1 MIRIMSSN
9 LIPIGVCVVLPIVV
23 VLLNTLKA
31 RNETNKKTE
40 VMLKA
45 IESGATIDA
54 DLFKTQL
61 TPAKTIKEKLLARLT
76 AACIV
81 SAIGLS
87 ICITTLLLSYIGGVP
102 TRIIQSF
109 IVIGGIILAVGI
121 ALFVVYFVGKRMLA
135 KEIEAEEKS
144 LENKTE

>member
-1 MIRIMSSN
+1 MDMDII
-9 LIPIGVCVVLPIVV
+9 IPIGICVVLPIMVV
-23 VLLNTLKA
+23 WLHSRKDI
-31 RNETNKKTE
+31 NETNKKTE
-40 VMLKA
+40 IMLKA
-45 IESGATIDA
+45 IESGATIDT

-87 ICITTLLLSYIGGVP
+87 IYLTTLILSYIGGVP
-102 TRIIQSF
+102 TWVVQDF

-121 ALFVVYFVGKRMLA
+121 ALFIVYFVGKRMLS

-144 LENKTE
+144 LGKKEE

>member
-1 MIRIMSSN
+1 MDMDII
-9 LIPIGVCVVLPIVV
+9 IPIGICVLLPIVV

>member
-1 MIRIMSSN
+1 MN
-9 LIPIGVCVVLPIVV
+9 GLLIPIGVCVVLPIVV

-45 IESGATIDA
+45 IELGATIDT

>member
-1 MIRIMSSN
+1 MEDI

-23 VLLNTLKA
+23 VWLNTRKA
-31 RNETNKKTE
+31 QNETNKKTE
-40 VMLKA
+40 ILLKA
-45 IESGATIDA
+45 IESGAAIDPEI
-54 DLFKTQL
+54 FKAQQ

-87 ICITTLLLSYIGGVP
+87 VCITTLILSYLGGVP
-102 TRIIQSF
+102 TWVIQDF
-109 IVIGGIILAVGI
+109 IVIDGIILAVGI

-144 LENKTE
+144 LNEKEK

>member
-1 MIRIMSSN
+1 MDMDII
-9 LIPIGVCVVLPIVV
+9 IPIGICVVLPIVV

-45 IESGATIDA
+45 IESGATIDT

-102 TRIIQSF
+102 TWVIQGF

-121 ALFVVYFVGKRMLA
+121 ALFIVYFIGKRMLA

-144 LENKTE
+144 LDTKEK

>member
-1 MIRIMSSN
+1 MN
-9 LIPIGVCVVLPIVV
+9 DLLIPIGICVVLPIVV
-23 VLLNTLKA
+23 VWLNTRKA
-31 RNETNKKTE
+31 QNETNKKTE
-40 VMLKA
+40 IMLKA
-45 IESGATIDA
+45 IESGATIDTN
-54 DLFKTQL
+54 LFKTQL

-87 ICITTLLLSYIGGVP
+87 VCITTLILSYIGGVL
-102 TRIIQSF
+102 TQVIQGF

-121 ALFVVYFVGKRMLA
+121 ALFIVYFVGKRMLA

-144 LENKTE
+144 LENKAE

>member
-40 VMLKA
+40 IMLKA
-45 IESGATIDA
+45 IESGATIDT

-61 TPAKTIKEKLLARLT
+61 APAKTIKEKLLARLT

-87 ICITTLLLSYIGGVP
+87 AIIVMVLWAYIGSVQTDLFFGTV
-102 TRIIQSF
+102 TF
-109 IVIGGIILAVGI
+109 GAIILAVGI
-121 ALFVVYFVGKRMLA
+121 ALFVAYFVGKRMLA

-144 LENKTE
+144 LENKAE